1 VKVLV
6 ATVAAI
12 AALAA
17 SGIALAAGG
26 GSAAAAS
33 RARLIPTGFAPF
45 KVKGMRFHAHERVHL
60 TVTPSTGDRIVRR
73 ILATRRGTFVV
84 SFPGVESCGG
94 VSGVATG
101 SRGSH
106 ASFQFSSVVCP

>member
-1 VKVLV
+1 VKVLA

-17 SGIALAAGG
+17 SASPLAAG
-26 GSAAAAS
+26 SSSAAS

-45 KVKGMRFHAHERVHL
+45 KVKGMRFHAHERVRL

-73 ILATRRGTFVV
+73 IRATRRGTFVV